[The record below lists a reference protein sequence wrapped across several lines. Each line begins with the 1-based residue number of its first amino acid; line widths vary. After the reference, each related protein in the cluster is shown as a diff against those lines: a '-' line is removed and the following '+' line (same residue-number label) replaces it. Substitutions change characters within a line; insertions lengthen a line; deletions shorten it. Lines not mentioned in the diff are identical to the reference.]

1 MRQKW
6 LLILTGIIVGGLSI
20 LLVAQGNPAN
30 MGFCIAC
37 FLRDIAGGLG
47 LHRAGVV
54 QYIRPEIIG
63 LILGAFIMA
72 LFTRDFKSTGGSGP
86 VLRFLLGALM
96 MIGSLIFL
104 GCPLRMILRLAGG
117 DWNAL
122 VALPGY
128 IVGIWAGT
136 LFLKGGY
143 TLGRSNQQSLANGS
157 VGLLI
162 ALGLLVLVLVRPVF
176 IFFSTEGPGSMHAPL
191 LVALGAG
198 LLVGILAQRS
208 RLCTMGAIRD
218 IILFRDF
225 HLFSGFAAIF
235 GAALIGNLLLHKFN
249 PGFVGQPVAHNDAF
263 WNFAS
268 MAVLGLAAVFAG
280 GCPLRQLILAGEG
293 NGDALITVLG
303 LVAGA
308 AFMHNFGL
316 ASSPTGVTEHGKIAV
331 IIALALLIIIGLAG
345 LGAAKLKTGYAK
357 DD

>member
-1 MRQKW
+1 M
-6 LLILTGIIVGGLSI
+6 
-20 LLVAQGNPAN
+20 
-30 MGFCIAC
+30 
-37 FLRDIAGGLG
+37 
-47 LHRAGVV
+47 

-208 RLCTMGAIRD
+208 RLCTC
-218 IILFRDF
+218 
-225 HLFSGFAAIF
+225 
-235 GAALIGNLLLHKFN
+235 LLYTSREELPN
-249 PGFVGQPVAHNDAF
+249 RA
-263 WNFAS
+263 
-268 MAVLGLAAVFAG
+268 
-280 GCPLRQLILAGEG
+280 
-293 NGDALITVLG
+293 
-303 LVAGA
+303 
-308 AFMHNFGL
+308 
-316 ASSPTGVTEHGKIAV
+316 
-331 IIALALLIIIGLAG
+331 
-345 LGAAKLKTGYAK
+345 
-357 DD
+357 